1 MPFLGLYIEIIEDLL
16 TLSIALKRKQKWLKD
31 LA

>member
-16 TLSIALKRKQKWLKD
+16 TLSIALERKQKWLKD
-31 LA
+31 LV